1 MKNIFISFL
10 CGLAF
15 FSPIALAQ
23 NIGFLDVDEADWF
36 YNDVKNAVELKIM
49 GGNPDGTFAPDKFVN
64 RAELSVVVNR
74 MNKNLPSKSLILEL
88 LINNEIKKITEA
100 QIQGI
105 FSATRVFPE
114 EEKIEIDI
122 YKTSANVIYSYQDAL
137 KFKESMV
144 NTVLSKIEIIME
156 GQEWAKD
163 YEIEISYN

>member
-1 MKNIFISFL
+1 MKKIFISFL

-15 FSPIALAQ
+15 FSPITLAQ

-74 MNKNLPSKSLILEL
+74 MSKNLPSKSQFIEL

-105 FSATRVFPE
+105 FSVTEVLPE

-144 NTVLSKIEIIME
+144 KTVRSIVENII
-156 GQEWAKD
+156 QDKEWVKY
-163 YEIEISYN
+163 YEVDISYR